1 VIRFAS
7 RSSRIASTV
16 RGHVLPHRAVKT
28 VAEPLKPTLMSWLQL
43 RPEFHRLIN
52 RLQLVE
58 IATKLLGVRPI
69 RRTLPGGVRYRVRYG
84 ESLLMADEIF
94 KRKVYQAPFAERAVR
109 SFVDLGSNVG
119 YFTCFAMDRCKAD
132 VVGLA
137 VDANPKMAAETAY
150 HIEQNQRPRVK
161 GVWGVVGYPT
171 DVEQGKFFVNPSN
184 VSGSATVLNPNI
196 PPKGA
201 QEEIVVPTVDANK
214 AWQAHAGDMPVDVLK
229 VDVEGFEL
237 EVLRTVPGL
246 LARTNHV
253 MLEWH
258 KWITPRAPIDE
269 LLAKAGLELAAV
281 INEDPH
287 CGVAHYRRPVQL

>member
-1 VIRFAS
+1 MSA
-7 RSSRIASTV
+7 
-16 RGHVLPHRAVKT
+16 P
-28 VAEPLKPTLMSWLQL
+28 PLKPTLMSWLQL
-43 RPEFHRLIN
+43 RPEFHRVIN
-52 RLQLVE
+52 RLRLVE
-58 IATKLLGVRPI
+58 MASKLLGLRPL
-69 RRTLPGGVRYRVRYG
+69 RRTLPGGVKYRVRYG

-94 KRKVYQAPFAERAVR
+94 NRQVYRAPFDGARAR

-119 YFTCFAMDRCKAD
+119 YFSCYAMDRTDRD

-150 HIEQNQRPRVK
+150 HLSLNARPNVR

-171 DVEQGKFFVNPSN
+171 NVEEGRFFLNPSN

-201 QEEIVVPTVDANK
+201 QEEIKVPTVDVNA
-214 AWQAHAGDMPVDVLK
+214 AWTAHAGDLPVDVMK

-237 EVLRTVPGL
+237 EVLRTLPAL

-253 MLEWH
+253 ILEWH
-258 KWITPRAPIDE
+258 KWITPRDPIDE
-269 LLAKAGLELAAV
+269 LLGASGLVLSAV
-281 INEDPH
+281 VNEDPH
-287 CGVAHYRRPVQL
+287 CGVAHYMRPHPL